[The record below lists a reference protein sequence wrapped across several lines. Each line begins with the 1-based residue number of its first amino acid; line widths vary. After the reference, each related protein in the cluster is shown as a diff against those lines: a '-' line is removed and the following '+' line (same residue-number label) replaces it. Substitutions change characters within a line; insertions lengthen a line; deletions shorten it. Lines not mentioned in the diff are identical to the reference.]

1 MICTLNCH
9 AAGTV
14 KDTFAA
20 YDMNFASHIYER
32 KNKIINYTMKSIL
45 KYLKESNNYDEPI
58 KTTGKHKIKVKDYNT
73 DECSIYEVNVIY
85 VADEKKLGKGN
96 CAIIIS
102 DVNDNNKFLKFQDF
116 LFNEDFT
123 WVILTSSAENE
134 DPKETWKEYFGIECP
149 EWLTKDK
156 IMSENELTK
165 AVKEIKES
173 KNLKEYIK
181 EALLFGKKL
190 SDELSKEVDKM
201 KLRQNWNGDCFA
213 VISDKSVDLDA
224 FATNVSSNL
233 LPNSKS
239 YKDATGKTKYFAM
252 YNSETKCSTVWV
264 GLEESITKMYNNLK
278 KDRTI
283 QLTELF

>member
-1 MICTLNCH
+1 
-9 AAGTV
+9 
-14 KDTFAA
+14 
-20 YDMNFASHIYER
+20 
-32 KNKIINYTMKSIL
+32 MKSIL

-156 IMSENELTK
+156 IMSENELAK

-181 EALLFGKKL
+181 ESLLFGKKL
-190 SDELSKEVDKM
+190 SGELSKEVDKM